1 MFMMKG
7 KINTYTCVTKVGTMR
22 ERIEERGVENSKL
35 WLPLSN
41 FNPPS
46 FISVNLLPIP
56 PAVYP
61 QKSAQ

>member
-35 WLPLSN
+35 WLQN
-41 FNPPS
+41 RKM
-46 FISVNLLPIP
+46 LL
-56 PAVYP
+56 AVS
-61 QKSAQ
+61 K